1 VEPARPQSLGQ
12 ADPIE
17 NIDKQELPATV
28 KKRNS
33 GPLDSSGWR
42 TPQGA
47 RNRRPKLGTR
57 IKVGSQSNAEI
68 KLARDFREMLNKHE
82 IGEIL
87 KTLHRL
93 ANAPQE
99 LSAFGNDLK
108 YIMIVDPL
116 ERARIE
122 WLDNL
127 LFALFEDKFQD
138 ANPGPI
144 VEIWNAWDGL
154 KETNSSLQVGSQSSV
169 LDADLAKAAKALAQ
183 ISKA

>member
-1 VEPARPQSLGQ
+1 
-12 ADPIE
+12 
-17 NIDKQELPATV
+17 
-28 KKRNS
+28 
-33 GPLDSSGWR
+33 
-42 TPQGA
+42 
-47 RNRRPKLGTR
+47 
-57 IKVGSQSNAEI
+57 
-68 KLARDFREMLNKHE
+68 MLNKHE

-99 LSAFGNDLK
+99 LSAFGNDLN